1 MHLYWTGIVHMTETR
16 IATRGPLKHRMESR
30 SRTLAMDFQFD
41 GAEEPVVAVCDLT
54 KTYWLGRT
62 RVEALRGITLKI
74 YPGEFVAITG
84 PSGSGKS
91 TFMNLIGCLDRPGGG
106 EYWLTGVS
114 VSRMSPNEL
123 AAMRNLH
130 IGFVFQGFHL
140 LTSETAVSNVMLPLM
155 YAGATK
161 RVQEQ
166 RAYHMLQLVG
176 LQDRAHH
183 RPDQLS
189 GGQQQRVAIARALAN
204 RPSLLLA
211 DEPTG
216 NLDSNT
222 SQEIIALLKS
232 LNSQGITVIIVTH
245 DPTVAAS
252 ARRQIAFHDG
262 EVVSDEAQS
271 GSPSPQPTMLTKG
284 VET

>member
-1 MHLYWTGIVHMTETR
+1 MDYMNAEKTIKRSSEV
-16 IATRGPLKHRMESR
+16 KMESR
-30 SRTLAMDFQFD
+30 SITLAMDFQFD
-41 GAEEPVVAVCDLT
+41 GTEETQPVVAVRDLT
-54 KTYWLGRT
+54 KTYRLGRT

-91 TFMNLIGCLDRPGGG
+91 TFMNLIGCLDRPSSG

-114 VSRMSPNEL
+114 VGRMSPNEL

-140 LTSETAVSNVMLPLM
+140 LMSETAVSNVMLPLM
-155 YAGATK
+155 YAGMTR

-166 RAYHMLQLVG
+166 RAYHMLQLAG
-176 LQDRAHH
+176 LQDRAQH

-189 GGQQQRVAIARALAN
+189 GGQQQRVAIARALVN

-216 NLDSNT
+216 NLDSDT
-222 SQEIIALLKS
+222 SQEIISLLQR
-232 LNSQGITVIIVTH
+232 LNSQGITVVIVTH
-245 DPTVAAS
+245 DPTVAS
-252 ARRQIAFHDG
+252 SSRRQITFHDG
-262 EVVSDEAQS
+262 EAVSDEVRS
-271 GSPSPQPTMLTKG
+271 GNLHPLTTG
-284 VET
+284 VEA

>member
-1 MHLYWTGIVHMTETR
+1 MNPGR
-16 IATRGPLKHRMESR
+16 ARGRYAGFRLKHRMERR
-30 SRTLAMDFQFD
+30 SITLAMDSQSD
-41 GAEEPVVAVCDLT
+41 GTEETQPVVAVSDLT

-91 TFMNLIGCLDRPGGG
+91 TFMNIIGCLDRPSSG

-114 VSRMSPNEL
+114 VGRMSPNKL

-140 LTSETAVSNVMLPLM
+140 LMSETAVSNVMLPLM
-155 YAGATK
+155 YAGMTRK
-161 RVQEQ
+161 VQEQ

-189 GGQQQRVAIARALAN
+189 GGQQQRVAIARALVN

-222 SQEIIALLKS
+222 SQEIIGLLQL
-232 LNSQGITVIIVTH
+232 LNSQGITVILVTH
-245 DPTVAAS
+245 DPTIAFAT
-252 ARRQIAFHDG
+252 RRQIAFHDG
-262 EVVSDEAQS
+262 EIVSDESQAD
-271 GSPSPQPTMLTKG
+271 PPLLHTACTT
-284 VET
+284 EAEI